1 MADGPCGSLTHSG
14 HGRYHIVTILF
25 SGCSH
30 TVGTGL
36 LPEQSN
42 YAQLVSNHL
51 NEDVD
56 NISILGSDNQ
66 DIFTRTLLKI
76 KTNSYSKA
84 IIQWTYPTRIG
95 ISVFPVLEI
104 MSNISASP
112 NGSLDPY
119 ALKMLGIS
127 SDAFSDYKKYA
138 LLLNGQHKNWLDVFL
153 YTDIIA
159 TYCLLNN
166 ITPIFIDLALD
177 RSFTSLIQSKNYLG
191 ANLPDSVKKIFTH
204 ELASDHAVQKY
215 IDIFCQLHAPDL
227 WANFNDPWQ
236 ENWID
241 KASDNQHPGP
251 RSHQWMADRII
262 SYIT

>member
-1 MADGPCGSLTHSG
+1 
-14 HGRYHIVTILF
+14 
-25 SGCSH
+25 
-30 TVGTGL
+30 L

-215 IDIFCQLHAPDL
+215 IDIFCQLHAPDM
-227 WANFNDPWQ
+227 WVNFNDPWQ

-241 KASDNQHPGP
+241 TASDYQHPGP
-251 RSHQWMADRII
+251 QSHQWMANRII
-262 SYIT
+262 SYLT